1 MGLLDS
7 IRRWFSSPPSE
18 VDDVPTPGPERADDS
33 LDEERRKR
41 AEEPRPTIA
50 TDEGYE
56 TRDERD
62 REA

>member
-1 MGLLDS
+1 MSLLDS
-7 IRRWFSSPPSE
+7 IRRWFGSRSADVDSVPP
-18 VDDVPTPGPERADDS
+18 PGPERADDT
-33 LDEERRKR
+33 LDQERRER

-62 REA
+62 RDA